1 MILSPFYV
9 QNTVSIRF
17 IQEKISVLLSND
29 PLTLKS
35 KKKKKR
41 LLLKIIC
48 SEDLDL
54 KYLGNELFLRFLLTI
69 LVILNQKLHT
79 EPNIFGLMK
88 ITY

>member
-35 KKKKKR
+35 KKKKK
-41 LLLKIIC
+41 KDYC
-48 SEDLDL
+48 
-54 KYLGNELFLRFLLTI
+54 
-69 LVILNQKLHT
+69 
-79 EPNIFGLMK
+79 
-88 ITY
+88 

>member
-35 KKKKKR
+35 KKKKK
-41 LLLKIIC
+41 KIIA
-48 SEDLDL
+48 
-54 KYLGNELFLRFLLTI
+54 KNNMFRRLRF
-69 LVILNQKLHT
+69 K
-79 EPNIFGLMK
+79 IFGE
-88 ITY
+88 